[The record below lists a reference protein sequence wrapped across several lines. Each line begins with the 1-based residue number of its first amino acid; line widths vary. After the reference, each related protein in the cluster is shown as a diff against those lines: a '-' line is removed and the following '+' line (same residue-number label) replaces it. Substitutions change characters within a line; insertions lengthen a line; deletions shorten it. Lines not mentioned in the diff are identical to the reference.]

1 MAFKIERANNP
12 RSYQPE
18 GHYIH
23 MDGIDWLIQD
33 LTISASGKIC
43 LKLHDYIRKDNQI
56 RTLCTLEELIQATV
70 PGAVY
75 KEI

>member
-1 MAFKIERANNP
+1 MAFKIEKANNP

-23 MDGIDWLIQD
+23 LNGIDWLVQD

-43 LKLHDYIRKDNQI
+43 LKLYDYVRKDNQI

-70 PGAVY
+70 EGATY
-75 KEI
+75 KEV

>member
-1 MAFKIERANNP
+1 MAFKIEQVNNP
-12 RSYQPE
+12 RSYQPD
-18 GHYIH
+18 GFYVH

-56 RTLCTLEELIQATV
+56 KTLCTLEELIAATIQ
-70 PGAVY
+70 GATTKQV
-75 KEI
+75 

>member
-1 MAFKIERANNP
+1 MAFKIEKANNP

-18 GHYIH
+18 GNYITL
-23 MDGIDWLIQD
+23 DGTDWLIQD

-43 LKLHDYIRKDNQI
+43 LKLHDYIRKENQI
-56 RTLCTLEELIQATV
+56 KTLCTLEELVQATV
-70 PGAVY
+70 PGAHF